1 MMGCIASGGDMG
13 KNTRMAAKV
22 SRIRLIGVPLDLGA
36 GRRGVDMG
44 PSAMR
49 IAGVAEQLGRLGYQ
63 VVDEGDIAVAAPEI
77 QRIEDPR
84 LKYLPEILRTVT
96 ILSSRVE
103 QALDAGDFPLVLG
116 GDHSMAIGTI
126 SGIGAHFRKKGQR
139 FGLIWFDAHGDANT
153 PETSESGNIHGM
165 PLAVVFGRGARAL
178 VEVGGFKEGVP
189 RLRPENA
196 VLIGVRSVD
205 RREKEILR
213 EIGITVFSMENL
225 DRDGLFR
232 TMTRALAIA
241 TEGTDAFHASFDVD
255 SMDPSEAPGV
265 GTPARGGLS
274 YREAHTMM
282 EMMAETGK
290 ICSMEVAEVNPIL
303 DVKNST
309 AQVAVELIASAL
321 GKRIL

>member
-1 MMGCIASGGDMG
+1 MG
-13 KNTRMAAKV
+13 KNSRMAAKV

-49 IAGVAEQLGRLGYQ
+49 IAGVAEQVGRLGYQ
-63 VVDEGDIAVAAPEI
+63 VVDEGDIAVAGPEI

-84 LKYLPEILRTVT
+84 LKYLPEIVRAVT
-96 ILSSRVE
+96 ILSGRVQ
-103 QALDAGDFPLVLG
+103 QALEEGDFPLVLG

-126 SGIGAHFRKKGQR
+126 SGIGAHFKKKNR
-139 FGLIWFDAHGDANT
+139 RSGLIWFDAHGDANT
-153 PETSESGNIHGM
+153 PETTESGNIHGM

-178 VEVGGFKEGVP
+178 VEVGGFTEGEP

-205 RREKEILR
+205 RREKEVLR

-225 DRDGLFR
+225 DRDGVFR

-241 TEGTDAFHASFDVD
+241 TEGTDAFHVSFDVD

-282 EMMAETGK
+282 EMMADTGK

>member
-1 MMGCIASGGDMG
+1 MG
-13 KNTRMAAKV
+13 KNSRMAAKV

-49 IAGVAEQLGRLGYQ
+49 IAGVAEQVGRLGYQ

-84 LKYLPEILRTVT
+84 LKYLPEIVRAVT
-96 ILSSRVE
+96 ILSGRVE
-103 QALDAGDFPLVLG
+103 QALEAGDFPLVLG

-126 SGIGAHFRKKGQR
+126 SGIGAHFKKKNR
-139 FGLIWFDAHGDANT
+139 RSGLIWFDAHGDANT
-153 PETSESGNIHGM
+153 PETTESGNIHGM

-178 VEVGGFKEGVP
+178 VEVGGFTEGEP

-205 RREKEILR
+205 RREKEVLR

-225 DRDGLFR
+225 DRDGVFR
-232 TMTRALAIA
+232 TMSRALAIA
-241 TEGTDAFHASFDVD
+241 TEGTDAFHVSFDVD

-282 EMMAETGK
+282 EMMADTGK

>member
-1 MMGCIASGGDMG
+1 
-13 KNTRMAAKV
+13 
-22 SRIRLIGVPLDLGA
+22 
-36 GRRGVDMG
+36 MG
-44 PSAMR
+44 PSALR
-49 IAGVAEQLGRLGYQ
+49 IASVSEQITRLGYD
-63 VVDEGDIAVAAPEI
+63 VVDEGDIAVAGPEI

-84 LKYLPEILRTVT
+84 LKYLPEIVRAVT
-96 ILSSRVE
+96 ILCGRVE
-103 QALDAGDFPLVLG
+103 QALDAGETPLVLG

-126 SGIGAHFRKKGQR
+126 SGVGAHFKKKNRR
-139 FGLIWFDAHGDANT
+139 FGLIWLDAHGDANT
-153 PETSESGNIHGM
+153 PETTESGNIHGM

-178 VEVGGFKEGVP
+178 VEVGGFREGEP
-189 RLRPENA
+189 RVLPENA

-205 RREKEILR
+205 PREKEILR
-213 EIGITVFSMENL
+213 DIGITVLSMENI

-232 TMTRALAIA
+232 SMSQALALA
-241 TEGTDAFHASFDVD
+241 TDGTDAFHVSFDVD

-282 EMMAETGK
+282 EMMADTGK

-309 AQVAVELIASAL
+309 AEVAVELIASAL